1 MNRFFYRLLQLNHL
15 LRQWFTRQFT
25 PSGLGLLCCLLLFGL
40 IGLDIKRSVSYQVF
54 AFLFALLV
62 IAAVSSRFGRY
73 RFSALRHLPRFGT
86 VGVPLIYRVLLH
98 NNTQQNR
105 RGLSL
110 TEGLSEPFPSFQ
122 DFKCIATSSR
132 HFKLTSKGRN
142 RRSQQRREWLNLLSQ
157 QKQAFSSPIA
167 LPLLLA
173 DVETEISGEII
184 PLRRGLLQ
192 FKKLTIACPDP
203 LGFVNR
209 RIALL
214 MPQAV
219 LILPKR
225 YQLPEIDLPGARR
238 YQSGGLALAA
248 SVGDSEEFRAL
259 REYRPGDSPRKIHW
273 KSWAKTGKPIVKE
286 EQAESS
292 VRHALILDTF
302 QAEAYSEVMEEAVAI
317 AASLAY
323 KIQTQESLLDLVFTG
338 TEAHS
343 FTSGRSLGNTERLL
357 ALLAAVVPCQ
367 DQSFDSLLPVVQE
380 RLSMLSGCICI
391 FLDWDSDRKAL
402 VEQLQSAGIPT
413 LALVISGKQ
422 GLSESVDT
430 SCLSDRQSRIHV
442 LHVDS
447 IQADLW
453 TL

>member
-1 MNRFFYRLLQLNHL
+1 MNRFFYWLLRLNYF
-15 LRQWFTRQFT
+15 LRQWVTRQFT
-25 PSGLGLLCCLLLFGL
+25 PGGLGLLCCLLFFGL

-54 AFLFALLV
+54 AFLLALLGV
-62 IAAVSSRFGRY
+62 AIASSRFGRY
-73 RFSALRHLPRFGT
+73 RFSATRRLPRFGT
-86 VGVPLIYRVLLH
+86 VGIPLTYRVLLH
-98 NNTQQNR
+98 NTTQQNR
-105 RGLSL
+105 KGLSL
-110 TEGLSEPFPSFQ
+110 TETFLDAFPSFE
-122 DFKCIATSSR
+122 DFNRI
-132 HFKLTSKGRN
+132 SKGRTS
-142 RRSQQRREWLNLLSQ
+142 RRQKRRAWLRLMSQRQ
-157 QKQAFSSPIA
+157 QVFSSAIA
-167 LPLLLA
+167 LPELPA
-173 DVETEISGEII
+173 SQEAEIAGEVV

-209 RIALL
+209 CVTILQ
-214 MPQAV
+214 PQAV

-225 YQLPEIDLPGARR
+225 YQLPEIELPGGRR
-238 YQSGGLALAA
+238 HQSGGLALAA

-286 EQAESS
+286 EQSEYS

-302 QAEAYSEVMEEAVAI
+302 QSEAHSEVMEEAVAI

-357 ALLAAVVPCQ
+357 ELLASVMPCQ
-367 DQSFDSLLPVVQE
+367 DKAFDSLLPVVQG
-380 RLSMLSGCICI
+380 RLSMLSGCICV
-391 FLDWDSDRKAL
+391 FLDWDGDRKKL
-402 VEQLQSAGIPT
+402 VEQLQSARIPT
-413 LALVISGKQ
+413 LVLVISGEK
-422 GLSESVDT
+422 GLSESVDM
-430 SCLSDRQSRIHV
+430 SCLRDRQSSLHV
-442 LHVDS
+442 LHVGS
-447 IQADLW
+447 IQEDLW